1 MININLDT
9 TTLSIKNE
17 TAVLQNSVYDMMYE
31 IKKKLDQGY
40 NITSIR
46 KVYNENNKD
55 YPFYVKINFV
65 KECDIE

>member
-1 MININLDT
+1 MINISLDT
-9 TTLSIKNE
+9 TTLNVKNE
-17 TAVLQNSVYDMMYE
+17 TVVLQDSIYNMMYE
-31 IKKKLDQGY
+31 IKEKLDQGY

-46 KVYNENNKD
+46 KVYDENNKD

>member
-1 MININLDT
+1 MIDIGLDT
-9 TTLSIKNE
+9 ITLNIKNE
-17 TAVLQNSVYDMMYE
+17 TVVLQDSVYNMMYE
-31 IKKKLDQGY
+31 IKEKLDQGY

-46 KVYNENNKD
+46 KVYDENNKD

>member
-1 MININLDT
+1 MINLNLDT

-17 TAVLQNSVYDMMYE
+17 TVVLQNSVYDMMYE
-31 IKKKLDQGY
+31 IKEKLDQGY

-46 KVYNENNKD
+46 KVYDENNKE
-55 YPFYVKINFV
+55 YPFHVKINFV